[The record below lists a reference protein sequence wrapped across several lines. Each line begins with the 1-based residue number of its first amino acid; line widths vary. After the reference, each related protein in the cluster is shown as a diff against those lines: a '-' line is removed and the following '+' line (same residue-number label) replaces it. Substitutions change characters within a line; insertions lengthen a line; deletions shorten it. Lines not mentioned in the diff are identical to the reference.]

1 MANYRK
7 ARVDEEI
14 MKEMANILRTVKDPR
29 VSGAFVSV
37 TAVDCTADLKFAKI
51 FYSVMGER
59 RKGDTQKGLEN
70 ASGYIRTCLAKALNL
85 RITPELKF
93 VESDAMK
100 HGAHI
105 SELLKKVEAELDE
118 ADRRE
123 AEAAANEENTEGE
136 TENG

>member
-123 AEAAANEENTEGE
+123 AEAAANGENTGEE